1 MLPRLGGELFLTDG
15 GMETSLVFVDG
26 FELPQFASFP
36 LLDDERGRE
45 ALRAYYLPYVQIAK
59 ERGLAIV
66 LDAPTWRA
74 SSRWGKMLG
83 YDDAALA
90 DVNRRAVALV
100 EEIRSETGGSPPI
113 VIGGCVGPRDDAYQ
127 PEQQHTVDELSAYH
141 RPQIATLAGT
151 AADLIDALTLTY
163 AAEAI
168 AIAQAAKAEEQPVA
182 ISFTLETDGRLPS
195 GQELSDAI
203 DQVDT
208 ATDGSVAYFMVN
220 CAHPTHFA
228 AVLAEGGA
236 WRERIGGIR
245 ANASRKSHAELDE
258 SDELDAGDPDEL
270 AGHYAVLQ
278 KLLPNLSVAGGC
290 CGTDHRHIAAIAA
303 ALAS

>member
-59 ERGLAIV
+59 ERGLGIV

-74 SSRWGKMLG
+74 SSHWGGLLG

-100 EEIRSETGGSPPI
+100 EEIRADAGGSPPI
-113 VIGGCVGPRDDAYQ
+113 VIGGCVGPCEDAYQ
-127 PEQQHTVDELSAYH
+127 PEQQHTVDDLLAYH

-168 AIAQAAKAEEQPVA
+168 AIARAAKAEELPVA
-182 ISFTLETDGRLPS
+182 ISFTVETDGRLPS

-203 DQVDT
+203 DEVDT
-208 ATDGSVAYFMVN
+208 ATDGSIAYFMVN

-258 SDELDAGDPDEL
+258 SDELDAGDPGEL
-270 AGHYAVLQ
+270 AANYTVLQ
-278 KLLPNLSVAGGC
+278 GLLPNLSVAGGC

>member
-1 MLPRLGGELFLTDG
+1 MVPRLGGELFLTDG

-26 FELPQFASFP
+26 FELPQFAAFP

-45 ALRAYYLPYVQIAK
+45 ALRAYFLPYVVIAK
-59 ERGLAIV
+59 DRGLGIL

-74 SSRWGKMLG
+74 SAHWGGLLG
-83 YDDAALA
+83 YGEAALA

-100 EEIRSETGGSPPI
+100 EEIRADAGGSPPI

-127 PEQQHTVDELSAYH
+127 PERQHTVDDLVAYH
-141 RPQIATLAGT
+141 RPQIATLAQTT
-151 AADLIDALTLTY
+151 ADMVDALTLTY
-163 AAEAI
+163 AEEAI
-168 AIAQAAKAEEQPVA
+168 AIALAAQAEDVPVA
-182 ISFTLETDGRLPS
+182 ISFTVETDGRLPS

-203 DQVDT
+203 DEVDT
-208 ATDGSVAYFMVN
+208 ATNGSVAYFMVN
-220 CAHPTHFA
+220 CAHPTHFEDA
-228 AVLAEGGA
+228 LAEAGG

-258 SDELDAGDPDEL
+258 SEELDAGDPDEL

-278 KLLPNLSVAGGC
+278 RLLPNLSVAGGC
-290 CGTDHRHIAAIAA
+290 CGTDHRHVAAIAA
-303 ALAS
+303 ALAP